1 VAETVSLPKG
11 FEYLAPYAAIWGKF
25 DTQEERYLQRQASE
39 MSALQAF
46 YDAAAPRLSE
56 IFDHLDRFP
65 LDALPPPEALL
76 FRTMLGLTEAAQA
89 VELFKQPGVPFAPF
103 PHKMGITWTDLRK
116 S

>member
-1 VAETVSLPKG
+1 
-11 FEYLAPYAAIWGKF
+11 
-25 DTQEERYLQRQASE
+25 
-39 MSALQAF
+39 
-46 YDAAAPRLSE
+46 
-56 IFDHLDRFP
+56 